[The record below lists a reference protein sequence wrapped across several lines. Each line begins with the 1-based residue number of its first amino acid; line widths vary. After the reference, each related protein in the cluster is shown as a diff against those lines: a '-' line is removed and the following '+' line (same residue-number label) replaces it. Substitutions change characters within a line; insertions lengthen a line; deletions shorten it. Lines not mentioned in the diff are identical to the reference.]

1 MPDLVLDAPEA
12 NNDTVLLA
20 DMLAALG
27 EAAAS
32 NVITEAPRKSMVK
45 LNGKDLPER
54 WPVYDE
60 NGIKSMVPTAALQYH
75 LTKRRAGTNR
85 RAFYLEV
92 PKGVVAP
99 TPINETCPICT
110 KERQGVAKP
119 FYDEMD
125 LLRHMRNLHPLEQE
139 FYEKRA
145 EKEERGNFNLL
156 GTIATMSPEEK
167 AALRALLGSEPET
180 EQPKPTGRG
189 APKEGA

>member
-1 MPDLVLDAPEA
+1 MPEIELDAPEA
-12 NNDTVLLA
+12 SPDTVQLA
-20 DMLAALG
+20 EMLAALG
-27 EAAAS
+27 DAAVS
-32 NVITEAPRKSMVK
+32 NVITEAPRKSMVRLGNK
-45 LNGKDLPER
+45 ELPER

-85 RAFYLEV
+85 RAFYLQV
-92 PKGVVAP
+92 PAGVVAP

-110 KERQGVAKP
+110 KERLGVAKP

-167 AALRALLGSEPET
+167 AALRALLGNDD
-180 EQPKPTGRG
+180 PKPPGRG
-189 APKEGA
+189 APKESA